1 MSGYQRQSAIA
12 LDRYDPEDRAL
23 RELLFELQRK
33 MRLRWNPWRRLRR
46 RAWEMFSENG
56 NRTKDNQ
63 WR

>member
-23 RELLFELQRK
+23 RELVFEVQRR
-33 MRLRWNPWRRLRR
+33 MRLRWNPWRRVRR
-46 RAWEMFSENG
+46 QAWEMFSENG
-56 NRTKDNQ
+56 NRTEKNQ

>member
-46 RAWEMFSENG
+46 RAREMFSENG

>member
-12 LDRYDPEDRAL
+12 LDRYDPEERAVRAL
-23 RELLFELQRK
+23 IFEIERK
-33 MRLRWNPWRRLRR
+33 MKHKDPWRRLLRQ
-46 RAWEMFSENG
+46 AWEMFSENG